1 MNWCSHVYFDY
12 RHYAPDV
19 VLHEDNDNDVDCS
32 YIMMAV
38 DIAAAVG
45 YYSRKVILQALNKD
59 YNGEDKDKELILVW
73 LLVVQK
79 HRLPVWCYRML

>member
-12 RHYAPDV
+12 RHYATAV
-19 VLHEDNDNDVDCS
+19 VLHDDTGNDDCS

-45 YYSRKVILQALNKD
+45 YSRKVILQALNKD
-59 YNGEDKDKELILVW
+59 YNNGEDKDLILAW

-79 HRLPVWCYRML
+79 HRPPVWYYRML